1 MKLLL
6 DLGNSRCKYALLHE
20 GDKIEYGAQ
29 DYGPFG
35 KLYTVKS
42 LCDKD
47 NIKKVIICSVLSEK
61 MNSEIIDVL
70 VNKDGHDVYS
80 LSAEKNS
87 FGVQLAYENPITMG
101 ADRVSALIAAKNKYP
116 GNVCVVDCGTAIT
129 IDALDGDG
137 VHKGGVIFPSA
148 KVMQKDLLNSTNI
161 ESDNDDVKFNIFADT
176 TGQAI
181 YAGCMSATGGG
192 IEFTVNKMIEQN
204 EKFDQI
210 IFTGGG
216 AEQMEHFVNL
226 QVEIDSTLVLDGLRV
241 VAKNI

>member
-6 DLGNSRCKYALLHE
+6 DLGNTRCKYALL
-20 GDKIEYGAQ
+20 DDSDQMEYGAK

-47 NIKKVIICSVLSEK
+47 NVKKVIICSVLSEK
-61 MNSEIIDVL
+61 MNAEIIEVL

-87 FGVQLAYENPITMG
+87 FGIQLAYENPITMG
-101 ADRVSALIAAKNKYP
+101 ADRLAALVAAKNKYS
-116 GNVCVVDCGTAIT
+116 GNSCVVDCGTAIT
-129 IDALDGDG
+129 IDALDADG
-137 VHKGGVIFPSA
+137 VHKGGVIFPGA
-148 KVMQKDLLNSTNI
+148 KVMQNGLLNSTNI
-161 ESDNDDVKFNIFADT
+161 ESGYDDVKFNIFANT
-176 TGQAI
+176 TEEAI
-181 YAGCMSATGGG
+181 YTGCVSAVGGG
-192 IEFTVNKMIEQN
+192 IEFVVNKMIEEY
-204 EKFDQI
+204 EKFNQI

-216 AEQMEHFVNL
+216 AEQMRQLLNL
-226 QVEIDSTLVLDGLRV
+226 QIEIDKTLVLDGLGI